1 MSDDPI
7 DDYLQALIQ
16 EASVPAAAGSNGQA
30 TATAAAASEAP
41 IQNPP
46 ADAGQ
51 PPCPPPAATAA
62 GHSDDLLAELD
73 AAFDQARAG
82 YEQAQS
88 AAAPLATDPEQ
99 PAPAAASQGADH
111 AEPGSAVDADSGN
124 ASGDDLL
131 AELDAAFDQARACYE
146 QSQATA
152 LPCTEDPLADL
163 DAAFDQARAQ
173 FQQSQQADAH
183 STGGSDAHDEQAL
196 QAAFDAARADYQQ
209 AQQHSPGRPADP
221 ASNRRI
227 PPAPIGPPV
236 LATRP
241 PSAQPAWQAGP
252 PPPAANASEPPRRAA
267 ERTSRWLR
275 LRCGQQAYALEL
287 LKVQEVVRPATL
299 LPLRGA
305 APHMLGVMNL
315 RGQVVP
321 VIDLGLY
328 LGRRAVEVDATTRI
342 VVLEEHG
349 EILGLRVTAV
359 EDVANL
365 TDQQIESPDNA
376 RVGRMSNPL
385 FRGVARL
392 NECAVILLDASRILQ

>member
-1 MSDDPI
+1 MNTPAAL
-7 DDYLQALIQ
+7 DDYLLDLLGD
-16 EASVPAAAGSNGQA
+16 AAA
-30 TATAAAASEAP
+30 
-41 IQNPP
+41 
-46 ADAGQ
+46 
-51 PPCPPPAATAA
+51 PAATPSTPHVVAVATVDAVARQNETTAA
-62 GHSDDLLAELD
+62 EPPVFDATPSAPVLAVAPIRAGSEADLISDDEFEALLDQLHGDGVPTSVVAPPVAEP
-73 AAFDQARAG
+73 AVPPPV
-82 YEQAQS
+82 
-88 AAAPLATDPEQ
+88 AAAPALAVTPVRAGAEADVIGDDEFEALLDELHGGAAPTSRVAT
-99 PAPAAASQGADH
+99 PSVPPTTPPAPTVAPAAPRALAPLP
-111 AEPGSAVDADSGN
+111 ATPY
-124 ASGDDLL
+124 LL
-131 AELDAAFDQARACYE
+131 ATPPD
-146 QSQATA
+146 
-152 LPCTEDPLADL
+152 
-163 DAAFDQARAQ
+163 
-173 FQQSQQADAH
+173 
-183 STGGSDAHDEQAL
+183 TGE
-196 QAAFDAARADYQQ
+196 R
-209 AQQHSPGRPADP
+209 
-221 ASNRRI
+221 
-227 PPAPIGPPV
+227 
-236 LATRP
+236 
-241 PSAQPAWQAGP
+241 
-252 PPPAANASEPPRRAA
+252 RRATD
-267 ERTSRWLR
+267 RKTRWLR
-275 LRCGQQAYALEL
+275 LRCDQQHYALEL

>member
-1 MSDDPI
+1 MNTPAAL
-7 DDYLQALIQ
+7 DDYLLDLLGDA
-16 EASVPAAAGSNGQA
+16 AAPAATPSTPHVVAVA
-30 TATAAAASEAP
+30 TVDAVARQTDATAAEPPIVDATPSAPILSMAPIRAGSEADLISDDEFEALLDQLHGDGVP
-41 IQNPP
+41 TSVVAPP
-46 ADAGQ
+46 VAEPAV
-51 PPCPPPAATAA
+51 PPPV
-62 GHSDDLLAELD
+62 
-73 AAFDQARAG
+73 
-82 YEQAQS
+82 
-88 AAAPLATDPEQ
+88 AAAPALAVAPVRAGAEADVIGDDEFEALLDELHGGAAPTSRVAPPPVPPTTP
-99 PAPAAASQGADH
+99 PAPAPTVAPAAPRAL
-111 AEPGSAVDADSGN
+111 APLPATPY
-124 ASGDDLL
+124 LL
-131 AELDAAFDQARACYE
+131 ATPPD
-146 QSQATA
+146 
-152 LPCTEDPLADL
+152 
-163 DAAFDQARAQ
+163 
-173 FQQSQQADAH
+173 
-183 STGGSDAHDEQAL
+183 TGE
-196 QAAFDAARADYQQ
+196 R
-209 AQQHSPGRPADP
+209 
-221 ASNRRI
+221 
-227 PPAPIGPPV
+227 
-236 LATRP
+236 
-241 PSAQPAWQAGP
+241 
-252 PPPAANASEPPRRAA
+252 RRAT
-267 ERTSRWLR
+267 ERKTRWLR
-275 LRCGQQAYALEL
+275 LRCDQQHYALEL

>member
-1 MSDDPI
+1 M
-7 DDYLQALIQ
+7 
-16 EASVPAAAGSNGQA
+16 A
-30 TATAAAASEAP
+30 TGCRPLSWPHVVAVATVDAVARQTDATAAEPPVVDATPSAPVLAVAPIRAGSEADLISDDEFEALLDQLHGDGVP
-41 IQNPP
+41 TSVVAPP
-46 ADAGQ
+46 VAEPAV
-51 PPCPPPAATAA
+51 PPPV
-62 GHSDDLLAELD
+62 
-73 AAFDQARAG
+73 
-82 YEQAQS
+82 
-88 AAAPLATDPEQ
+88 AAAPALAVTPVRAGAEADVIGDDEFEALLDELHGGAAPTSRVATPAVPPTTP
-99 PAPAAASQGADH
+99 PAPAPTVAPAAPRAL
-111 AEPGSAVDADSGN
+111 APLPATPY
-124 ASGDDLL
+124 LL
-131 AELDAAFDQARACYE
+131 ATPPD
-146 QSQATA
+146 
-152 LPCTEDPLADL
+152 
-163 DAAFDQARAQ
+163 
-173 FQQSQQADAH
+173 
-183 STGGSDAHDEQAL
+183 TGE
-196 QAAFDAARADYQQ
+196 R
-209 AQQHSPGRPADP
+209 
-221 ASNRRI
+221 
-227 PPAPIGPPV
+227 
-236 LATRP
+236 
-241 PSAQPAWQAGP
+241 
-252 PPPAANASEPPRRAA
+252 RRAT
-267 ERTSRWLR
+267 ERKTRWLR
-275 LRCGQQAYALEL
+275 LRCDQQHYALEL

>member
-1 MSDDPI
+1 MNTPAAL
-7 DDYLQALIQ
+7 DDYLLDLLGDA
-16 EASVPAAAGSNGQA
+16 AAPAATPSTPHVVAVA
-30 TATAAAASEAP
+30 TVDAVARQTDATAAEPPVVDATPSAPVLAVAPIRAGSEADLISDDEFEALLDQLHGDGVP
-41 IQNPP
+41 TSVVAPP
-46 ADAGQ
+46 VAEPAV
-51 PPCPPPAATAA
+51 PPPV
-62 GHSDDLLAELD
+62 
-73 AAFDQARAG
+73 
-82 YEQAQS
+82 
-88 AAAPLATDPEQ
+88 AAAPALAVTPVRAGAEADVIGDDEFEALLDELHGGAAPTSRVATPAVPPTTP
-99 PAPAAASQGADH
+99 PAPAPTVAPAAPRAL
-111 AEPGSAVDADSGN
+111 APLPATPY
-124 ASGDDLL
+124 LL
-131 AELDAAFDQARACYE
+131 ATPPD
-146 QSQATA
+146 
-152 LPCTEDPLADL
+152 
-163 DAAFDQARAQ
+163 
-173 FQQSQQADAH
+173 
-183 STGGSDAHDEQAL
+183 TGE
-196 QAAFDAARADYQQ
+196 R
-209 AQQHSPGRPADP
+209 
-221 ASNRRI
+221 
-227 PPAPIGPPV
+227 
-236 LATRP
+236 
-241 PSAQPAWQAGP
+241 
-252 PPPAANASEPPRRAA
+252 RRAT
-267 ERTSRWLR
+267 ERKTRWLR
-275 LRCGQQAYALEL
+275 LRCDQQHYALEL

>member
-1 MSDDPI
+1 MNTPAAL
-7 DDYLQALIQ
+7 DDYLLDLLGD
-16 EASVPAAAGSNGQA
+16 AAA
-30 TATAAAASEAP
+30 
-41 IQNPP
+41 
-46 ADAGQ
+46 
-51 PPCPPPAATAA
+51 PAATPSTPHVVAVATVDAGVRQTDTTAA
-62 GHSDDLLAELD
+62 EPPVVDATPSAPVLAVAPIRAGSEADLISDDEFEALLDQLHGDGVPTSVVAPTVAEP
-73 AAFDQARAG
+73 AVPPPV
-82 YEQAQS
+82 
-88 AAAPLATDPEQ
+88 AAAPALAVAPVRAGAEADVIGDDEFEALLDELHGGAAPTSRVATPAVPPTTP
-99 PAPAAASQGADH
+99 PAPAPTVAPAAPRAL
-111 AEPGSAVDADSGN
+111 APLPATPY
-124 ASGDDLL
+124 LL
-131 AELDAAFDQARACYE
+131 ATPPD
-146 QSQATA
+146 
-152 LPCTEDPLADL
+152 
-163 DAAFDQARAQ
+163 
-173 FQQSQQADAH
+173 
-183 STGGSDAHDEQAL
+183 TGE
-196 QAAFDAARADYQQ
+196 R
-209 AQQHSPGRPADP
+209 
-221 ASNRRI
+221 
-227 PPAPIGPPV
+227 
-236 LATRP
+236 
-241 PSAQPAWQAGP
+241 
-252 PPPAANASEPPRRAA
+252 RRAT
-267 ERTSRWLR
+267 ERKTRWLR
-275 LRCGQQAYALEL
+275 LRCDQQHYALEL

>member
-1 MSDDPI
+1 MNTPAAL
-7 DDYLQALIQ
+7 DDYLLDLLGD
-16 EASVPAAAGSNGQA
+16 AAA
-30 TATAAAASEAP
+30 
-41 IQNPP
+41 
-46 ADAGQ
+46 
-51 PPCPPPAATAA
+51 PAATPSTPHVVAVATVDAGVRQNDTTAA
-62 GHSDDLLAELD
+62 EPPVVDATPSAPVLAVAPIRAGSEADLISDDEFEALLDQLHGDGVPTSVVAPPVAEP
-73 AAFDQARAG
+73 AVPPPV
-82 YEQAQS
+82 
-88 AAAPLATDPEQ
+88 AAAPALAVAPVRAGAEADVIGDDEFEALLDELHGGAAPTSRVATPAVPPTTP
-99 PAPAAASQGADH
+99 PAPAPTVTPAAPRAL
-111 AEPGSAVDADSGN
+111 APLPATPY
-124 ASGDDLL
+124 LL
-131 AELDAAFDQARACYE
+131 ATPPD
-146 QSQATA
+146 
-152 LPCTEDPLADL
+152 
-163 DAAFDQARAQ
+163 
-173 FQQSQQADAH
+173 
-183 STGGSDAHDEQAL
+183 TGE
-196 QAAFDAARADYQQ
+196 R
-209 AQQHSPGRPADP
+209 
-221 ASNRRI
+221 
-227 PPAPIGPPV
+227 
-236 LATRP
+236 
-241 PSAQPAWQAGP
+241 
-252 PPPAANASEPPRRAA
+252 RRAT
-267 ERTSRWLR
+267 ERKTRWLR
-275 LRCGQQAYALEL
+275 LRCDQQHYALEL

>member
-1 MSDDPI
+1 MNTPAAL
-7 DDYLQALIQ
+7 DDYLLDLLGD
-16 EASVPAAAGSNGQA
+16 AAA
-30 TATAAAASEAP
+30 
-41 IQNPP
+41 
-46 ADAGQ
+46 
-51 PPCPPPAATAA
+51 PAATPSTPHVVAVATVDAGVRQNDTTAA
-62 GHSDDLLAELD
+62 EPPVVDATPSAPVLAVAPIRAGSEADLISDDEFEALLDQLHGDGVPTSVVAPPVAEP
-73 AAFDQARAG
+73 AVPPPV
-82 YEQAQS
+82 
-88 AAAPLATDPEQ
+88 AAAPALAVAPVRAGAEADVIGDDEFEALLDELHGGAAPTSRVATPAVPPTTP
-99 PAPAAASQGADH
+99 PAPAPTVAPLPAT
-111 AEPGSAVDADSGN
+111 PY
-124 ASGDDLL
+124 LL
-131 AELDAAFDQARACYE
+131 ATPPD
-146 QSQATA
+146 
-152 LPCTEDPLADL
+152 
-163 DAAFDQARAQ
+163 
-173 FQQSQQADAH
+173 
-183 STGGSDAHDEQAL
+183 TGE
-196 QAAFDAARADYQQ
+196 R
-209 AQQHSPGRPADP
+209 
-221 ASNRRI
+221 
-227 PPAPIGPPV
+227 
-236 LATRP
+236 
-241 PSAQPAWQAGP
+241 
-252 PPPAANASEPPRRAA
+252 RRAT
-267 ERTSRWLR
+267 ERKTRWLR
-275 LRCGQQAYALEL
+275 LRCDQQHYALEL